1 MIASSGINSVAKV
14 TQTDWDLSSSITGTV
29 KRRPTS
35 LESCKSTSPVDKKE
49 NRNDIDFPIEK
60 QNDNENAKSNDDA
73 SYKFNKADKSHDK
86 DDDLSQEI
94 EGGNE
99 VRRQKVADEVPTV
112 SYKKIDSPSIKKRI
126 IESARKSFSSK
137 LKLPN
142 SLSHLSPSSSRKTL
156 WSNKLSLSQLEQK
169 NNLFIRDGQQQ
180 QQHQQQL
187 SIKAVAAAVVNDN
200 KKINKLGSN
209 SENNITIG
217 LVAMEENAAGNN
229 PPSSSSSSSS
239 KLLGAKLDMPKSKKS
254 LIPSFLSGSSKNN
267 SNHIKIP
274 STAPSIKK
282 APNVVEK
289 TLTKTGN
296 KFREL
301 YREKQTQQ
309 TNLKRVPPP
318 PYRPPPTPQSSSSEN
333 KQSDGLK
340 KIRLLENVAK
350 SYEDI
355 DVIVE
360 EEVDI
365 EGNSENISTVVSTHT
380 AAFVHSD
387 GSDNI
392 NNMLAKAE
400 YSSNLFKNIPV
411 RPRKYPTISHME
423 NYCLFD
429 PSVDFCNEKEL
440 MKKALTQPKIP
451 IEVAQNIPFSSNESE
466 EKIEDIT
473 FEDQTVY
480 DITEHDERIAHHNYY
495 EIDPELMEK
504 EEEAVMIKS
513 SGKKSK
519 MSTSSDSTSTN
530 HSSSNSNSTNTTSS
544 SSDCPSLFNS
554 VIETTHS
561 SNVESTDDNDSNGY
575 GKCQEPKINQQ
586 NVSSESIITVQ
597 NVVTC
602 DGISGAIAKKKAPQL
617 DRIIRAGTS
626 IPSSPPI
633 RNKQSQMTKTKP
645 SKTNNKISSQL
656 DSLKQSHSLPQLQ
669 KVIVQNRCQQQG
681 SGKNEFNFLIDNTTT
696 IQLRRPYSSRQGRP
710 LSSTSD
716 DRDSGFLSPATPPDC
731 QSAAQNVIEHGSANT
746 SGRTKTESTLLNQ
759 CDNIQQLIEVSQKFI
774 VYRSTH
780 KIM

>member
-1 MIASSGINSVAKV
+1 MNASSEVKSVAKV
-14 TQTDWDLSSSITGTV
+14 TQTDWDLSSSSI

-35 LESCKSTSPVDKKE
+35 LESCKLTLPVDKKE
-49 NRNDIDFPIEK
+49 TRDDIDFPIEK
-60 QNDNENAKSNDDA
+60 QNDNENAKSEENDENA

-86 DDDLSQEI
+86 DDDLSPEI

-99 VRRQKVADEVPTV
+99 VRRQKGADEVPTV

-142 SLSHLSPSSSRKTL
+142 SLSHLSPSSSSRKTL

-180 QQHQQQL
+180 QL
-187 SIKAVAAAVVNDN
+187 STKAETAAAVVVVNDN
-200 KKINKLGSN
+200 KKINKLGLN

-217 LVAMEENAAGNN
+217 LVAMEEKNAEGNN
-229 PPSSSSSSSS
+229 PPSSSSSSCS
-239 KLLGAKLDMPKSKKS
+239 KLSGAKLDMPKSKKS
-254 LIPSFLSGSSKNN
+254 LIPSFLSGSTKNN

-274 STAPSIKK
+274 STSPSIKK

-318 PYRPPPTPQSSSSEN
+318 PYRPPPTPQSSSSSSTSEN
-333 KQSDGLK
+333 KQSSGSK

-350 SYEDI
+350 NYEDI
-355 DVIVE
+355 EVIAE
-360 EEVDI
+360 EEVEI
-365 EGNSENISTVVSTHT
+365 ENISTSTE
-380 AAFVHSD
+380 AIVHSD

-411 RPRKYPTISHME
+411 RQRKGTVPHMD

-451 IEVAQNIPFSSNESE
+451 IEIAQNFPFTSNVGESD

-480 DITEHDERIAHHNYY
+480 DITEHDERLAHHNYY
-495 EIDPELMEK
+495 EIDPELLEK
-504 EEEAVMIKS
+504 EEEAMMKS
-513 SGKKSK
+513 HGKKSK

-530 HSSSNSNSTNTTSS
+530 HSSSNSNSTTTTSS

-575 GKCQEPKINQQ
+575 GKCQESKINQQ

-602 DGISGAIAKKKAPQL
+602 DGNSGAIAKKKAPQL

-626 IPSSPPI
+626 ISSPI
-633 RNKQSQMTKTKP
+633 RNKQSPMTKTKP
-645 SKTNNKISSQL
+645 LKTNNKISSSSQL

-681 SGKNEFNFLIDNTTT
+681 NGKNEFNFLIDNTTT

-710 LSSTSD
+710 LSTTSD

-731 QSAAQNVIEHGSANT
+731 QNAAQNVIEHGSAN
-746 SGRTKTESTLLNQ
+746 SGGGRTKTESTLLNQ

-774 VYRSTH
+774 ISN
-780 KIM
+780 KIV